1 MMSIESRV
9 FEPHA
14 MSALIKVQNNG
25 QVTIPPR
32 LRSQAG
38 ISEGDLVEASFD
50 RGRIVLTPKP
60 IIDRSKFPSAEDEY
74 TPEQRRVID
83 REIARG
89 LEDIKQGRTYGPFN
103 TVEEMA
109 ASIEGNIKKSRRA
122 TKRSIG
128 KSAR

>member
-1 MMSIESRV
+1 
-9 FEPHA
+9 
-14 MSALIKVQNNG
+14 MSALVKVQNNG

-60 IIDRSKFPSAEDEY
+60 IIDRSKFPSAEDEF

-122 TKRSIG
+122 TKKSTG